1 MTDSENVS
9 VYAMLDAFVGDET
22 ADVNEDT
29 VGAVMSEMFVLIVC
43 ALEVTPPAVAV
54 YVKESAPDKTPPGVK
69 VNAPVADVMA
79 AVPLVPWVPRAK
91 VTLPDGSYPGRKPEN
106 EPTSDIASVVGDA
119 RVGTVAEVAQCCGR
133 FGVGG
138 AVKRS
143 GGALGTVSLFSLSD
157 LPGGSGGGFR
167 GTGSGGAELFEG
179 STRSN
184 DRVRSGRCGDE
195 GIRNDRNSILIKHFR
210 IS

>member
-1 MTDSENVS
+1 M
-9 VYAMLDAFVGDET
+9 YAMLDAFVGDET
-22 ADVNEDT
+22 ADVNDDT

-54 YVKESAPDKTPPGVK
+54 YVKESAPDETPPGVK

-119 RVGTVAEVAQCCGR
+119 RVGTVAEVDVPLYVPLSAEPP
-133 FGVGG
+133 VI
-138 AVKRS
+138 ALLYATAPDDSSNWKVSRS
-143 GGALGTVSLFSLSD
+143 EASCLS
-157 LPGGSGGGFR
+157 
-167 GTGSGGAELFEG
+167 
-179 STRSN
+179 
-184 DRVRSGRCGDE
+184 
-195 GIRNDRNSILIKHFR
+195 
-210 IS
+210 